1 MKFLIKL
8 VTFCALMATLQMV
21 SGLLD
26 PIDMLGR
33 LTFASTTSNY
43 RLMAS
48 LIPTAHN
55 YSYWAQRC
63 EGKCIHFINVFAVF
77 VTSKCIENHQHF

>member
-8 VTFCALMATLQMV
+8 FMFFALMATLQNV

-26 PIDMLGR
+26 PIDMNGR

-43 RLMAS
+43 RLMVS
-48 LIPTAHN
+48 STKQN
-55 YSYWAQRC
+55 YSYWASKC
-63 EGKCIHFINVFAVF
+63 EGKDF
-77 VTSKCIENHQHF
+77 VT